1 MRVVL
6 FALTL
11 AAGLAAIAIAL
22 LMPAHL
28 RATDPHVIR
37 QLGAESRSLVQLA
50 AETATHNPPVA
61 KILLATAESLQLSG
75 TDKVVEELR
84 NSAPDQKRARTML
97 EQLEAQEAGR
107 IQVTETPVLT
117 ALRKTA
123 NREKLAQSLQGIEA
137 KQILKNR
144 GLTNLVIFA
153 PVKTAAGLPLDVA
166 ILSTAFLLEQRAFP
180 PSLPLHDQVLR
191 LASQGDPALEEFYLS
206 ILALAK
212 RFSSEQLIA
221 LVAHIPNINALHSIT
236 RFIQEHPN
244 SSALIYSSIIATKN
258 GGGVATYINRFPK
271 IVQQDLRFG
280 LIAGIG
286 GLDRLL
292 ADEKPVYRCSVYEA
306 ISGTSVFKSLLR
318 PLVGFSA
325 SARLVAIVLKFSLL
339 ALGGFLLA
347 TAMRFRTREPADQP
361 YVFFPKLSLMRRGAF
376 AAVFLILAIVLGEPY
391 LAQGE
396 QKAPLT
402 RVSFP
407 LLGAATGSSAKPIS
421 QVTPMIDQHTILAIA
436 TFLVLQA
443 AIYAV
448 CLVKL
453 TEIKKQPVP
462 NSTKL
467 KLLDNEDNLFDGGLY
482 CGLFGTAASL
492 IMLTLGVIKP
502 SLVSAYSSTLF
513 GILFVALLKI
523 GHVRPLKRRLLLD
536 MPVEP
541 ELPEPKPAAASTA
554 PGAATPAPPIRNPF
568 A

>member
-1 MRVVL
+1 
-6 FALTL
+6 
-11 AAGLAAIAIAL
+11 
-22 LMPAHL
+22 MPAHL

-37 QLGAESRSLVQLA
+37 QLGAESRSLVQFA

-61 KILLATAESLQLSG
+61 KILLAAAESLQLSG
-75 TDKVVEELR
+75 TDRVVEELR
-84 NSAPDQKRARTML
+84 NSAPDQKRARTTL

-117 ALRKTA
+117 ALRKSA
-123 NREKLAQSLQGIEA
+123 NREKLFQSLQGIEA
-137 KQILKNR
+137 KQVLRNR
-144 GLTNLVIFA
+144 SLTNLVIFA
-153 PVKTAAGLPLDVA
+153 PVKSAAGLPLDVA

-180 PSLPLHDQVLR
+180 PALPLHDQVLR

-221 LVAHIPNINALHSIT
+221 LVAHIPTASALHSIT

-244 SSALIYSSIIATKN
+244 ASALIYSAVIATKN
-258 GGGVATYINRFPK
+258 GGGVATYIDKNPDT
-271 IVQQDLRFG
+271 VQQDLRFG
-280 LIAGIG
+280 LLAGLG

-292 ADEKPVYRCSVYEA
+292 KNEQPVYRCSVYEA
-306 ISGTSVFKSLLR
+306 VSGTSLFKPVLR
-318 PLVGFSA
+318 PLVGFSS
-325 SARLVAIVLKFSLL
+325 SAPFFALALKFMLL

-347 TAMRFRTREPADQP
+347 TAARFRKHEPADQP
-361 YVFFPKLSLMRRGAF
+361 YVFFPKFSLVRRGAF

-396 QKAPLT
+396 QRTAPT
-402 RVSFP
+402 RVTFP
-407 LLGAATGSSAKPIS
+407 ILGAATAPSAKPIS
-421 QVTPMIDQHTILAIA
+421 EVTPMIDQHTILAIV

-453 TEIKKQPVP
+453 AEIKKQPVP
-462 NSTKL
+462 NVTKL

-513 GILFVALLKI
+513 GILFVAILKI

-536 MPVEP
+536 SPIEPVAP
-541 ELPEPKPAAASTA
+541 VPQPAAAGSS
-554 PGAATPAPPIRNPF
+554 ATTIVPPARNPF

>member
-1 MRVVL
+1 VRVIL

-37 QLGAESRSLVQLA
+37 QLGAESRSLVQFA

-61 KILLATAESLQLSG
+61 KILLATAESLQLPG
-75 TDKVVEELR
+75 TDQVVDELR
-84 NSAPDQKRARTML
+84 NTGIDRTRARTEL

-107 IQVTETPVLT
+107 IQVGETPILV
-117 ALRKTA
+117 ALRKAA
-123 NREKLAQSLQGIEA
+123 NRERLLTSIKGIESR
-137 KQILKNR
+137 QILRNR
-144 GLTNLVIFA
+144 ALTNLVIFG

-166 ILSTAFLLEQRAFP
+166 ILTTAFLLEHRAFP
-180 PSLPLHDQVLR
+180 SNQALHDQVLR
-191 LASQGDPALEEFYLS
+191 LASQADPPLEEFYLS
-206 ILALAK
+206 IFALAK

-221 LVAHIPNINALHSIT
+221 LMAHVPNVNALHSIT

-244 SSALIYSSIIATKN
+244 AANVIYSAILISKN
-258 GGGVATYINRFPK
+258 GGAVATFIDQYPDA
-271 IVQQDLRFG
+271 VEQDLRFG
-280 LIAGIG
+280 LSAGVG
-286 GLDRLL
+286 GLERVLKDQQ
-292 ADEKPVYRCSVYEA
+292 PVYRCSAYDAV
-306 ISGTSVFKSLLR
+306 SGSSAANTILR
-318 PLVGFSA
+318 PLIVVGGNVPT
-325 SARLVAIVLKFSLL
+325 LAILLKFVLL
-339 ALGGFLLA
+339 ASGGFLVA
-347 TAMRFRTREPADQP
+347 TAARLWRNATVDQS
-361 YVFFPKLSLMRRGAF
+361 YVFFPKLSLVRRVAF
-376 AAVFLILAIVLGEPY
+376 AAVFLILAIVIGEPY

-396 QKAPLT
+396 QKTPPR

-407 LLGAATGSSAKPIS
+407 LLGAASPNASTQIS
-421 QVTPMIDQHTILAIA
+421 QVTPMIDQHTILAIV

-453 TEIKKQPVP
+453 AEIKKQPVP
-462 NSTKL
+462 NVTKL

-492 IMLTLGVIKP
+492 IMLTLGIIKP

-536 MPVEP
+536 TALEPVVAEV
-541 ELPEPKPAAASTA
+541 KPGAAASPTA
-554 PGAATPAPPIRNPF
+554 TATVPPARNPF

>member
-1 MRVVL
+1 
-6 FALTL
+6 
-11 AAGLAAIAIAL
+11 
-22 LMPAHL
+22 MPAHL

-37 QLGAESRSLVQLA
+37 QLGAESRSLVQVA

-61 KILLATAESLQLSG
+61 KILLAAAESLQLQG
-75 TDKVVEELR
+75 TDRVVEELR
-84 NSAPDQKRARTML
+84 NAAIDRTRARTEL

-107 IQVTETPVLT
+107 IQVGETPILV

-123 NREKLAQSLQGIEA
+123 NRERLLNSIKAIEA
-137 KQILKNR
+137 RQILRNR
-144 GLTNLVIFA
+144 ALTNLVIFG

-166 ILSTAFLLEQRAFP
+166 ILTTAFLLEHRAFP
-180 PSLPLHDQVLR
+180 PTLALHDQVLR
-191 LASQGDPALEEFYLS
+191 LANQGDPALEEFYLS
-206 ILALAK
+206 IFALAK

-221 LVAHIPNINALHSIT
+221 LMAHLPNVNTLHSIT

-244 SSALIYSSIIATKN
+244 SAHLIYTAVVVSKN
-258 GGGVATYINRFPK
+258 GGSVASLIDQYPDS
-271 IVQQDLRFG
+271 VEQDLRFG
-280 LIAGIG
+280 LGAGLG
-286 GLDRLL
+286 GVERVLKDQQ
-292 ADEKPVYRCSVYEA
+292 PVYRCSAYDA
-306 ISGTSVFKSLLR
+306 LSGSSAARSMLR
-318 PLVGFSA
+318 PLVAFGA
-325 SARLVAIVLKFSLL
+325 NVPTLAILVKFVLL

-347 TAMRFRTREPADQP
+347 TAARLWSSATIDRS
-361 YVFFPKLSLMRRGAF
+361 YVYFPKLSLVRRAAF

-396 QKAPLT
+396 QKTPPP

-407 LLGAATGSSAKPIS
+407 LLGAASPNPSTPIS
-421 QVTPMIDQHTILAIA
+421 QIKPMIDQHTILAIM

-453 TEIKKQPVP
+453 AEIRKQPVP
-462 NSTKL
+462 NATKL

-482 CGLFGTAASL
+482 AGLFGTAASL

-536 MPVEP
+536 APVEP
-541 ELPEPKPAAASTA
+541 VAPAPEPKPAVTTTTA
-554 PGAATPAPPIRNPF
+554 VPMPPARNPF